1 MSIQE
6 TLRAMNKPR
15 NKRLHILLV
24 ASLLLFSGGCNNRIL
39 KDYELEDLAKSDIDY
54 VSDIAA
60 HEIKT
65 LVERLMVKLYK
76 RNPRELRKVPGET
89 HESRLK
95 KIFSGTADY
104 HYSELN
110 NLIGEDAA
118 NLAFDED
125 FPGDRVFAFIVG
137 LTSMLHA
144 SYNNKLEFFILD
156 TLDQQKLYNSARNI
170 EILDWRLTHRR
181 NSQGEFFLLSNSQR
195 GEVQNLSFERLFGK
209 MIAIQDMMG
218 KVTETKTDR
227 TINKVVISVA
237 QTALLPVGL

>member
-1 MSIQE
+1 MY
-6 TLRAMNKPR
+6 
-15 NKRLHILLV
+15 KRSQIFLAFFLLTY
-24 ASLLLFSGGCNNRIL
+24 LPLFISGCDTRFFKN
-39 KDYELEDLAKSDIDY
+39 YELEDLAKSDIDY

-60 HEIKT
+60 HGVKA

-104 HYSELN
+104 HYAELN
-110 NLIGEDAA
+110 NLIGEEAV
-118 NLAFDED
+118 NLAFDEN
-125 FPGDRVFAFIVG
+125 FRGDRVFAFIVG

-144 SYNNKLEFFILD
+144 SYNNKLDFFILD
-156 TLDQQKLYNSARNI
+156 TLDQQKLYNSARNL

-181 NSQGEFFLLSNSQR
+181 NSRGQFFLLSNSQS
-195 GEVQNLSFERLFGK
+195 GEVPNLSFERLFGK
-209 MIAIQDMMG
+209 MIAIQDMMA
-218 KVTETKTDR
+218 KVTETRTDR
-227 TINKVVISVA
+227 TINRVVISVA